1 MLFDT
6 DILIFIQRGHKK
18 AAQIINDSPERF
30 ISVQTY
36 MELLQDAQNKQQH
49 TVILNFLE
57 DFNFQILPLTE
68 NIGRH
73 AANYLNPA

>member
-57 DFNFQILPLTE
+57 DFNFQI
-68 NIGRH
+68 
-73 AANYLNPA
+73 